1 MARAL
6 VLYTTPPDPAA
17 FDQHYTNVHI
27 PLVHALPGLQ
37 KFELS
42 TGTILSPT
50 NLSGYHAI
58 ATLTFADMPRPP
70 RRLLQPPRPGCRRRR
85 PDLHVPRQ
93 PNSPLRHPRGLAR
106 PARPE
111 TKLKTSLSNP
121 KPG

>member
-17 FDQHYTNVHI
+17 FDQHYTNIHI

-37 KFELS
+37 KFDLS

-58 ATLTFADMPRPP
+58 ATLTFADMPS
-70 RRLLQPPRPGCRRRR
+70 L
-85 PDLHVPRQ
+85 VAAFS
-93 PNSPLRHPRGLAR
+93 SPQGLA
-106 PARPE
+106 AAADAQ
-111 TKLKTSLSNP
+111 TFMS
-121 KPG
+121 PGSQILLFDTHEA